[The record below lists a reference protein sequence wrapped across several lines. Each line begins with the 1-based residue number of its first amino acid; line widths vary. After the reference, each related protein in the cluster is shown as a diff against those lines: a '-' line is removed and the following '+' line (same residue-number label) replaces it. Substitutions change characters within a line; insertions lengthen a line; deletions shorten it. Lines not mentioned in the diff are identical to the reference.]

1 MDGKG
6 EVASEAGSGGGSG
19 LGWQGVPGRHEATCH
34 PGLGGAC
41 EAVDFVCR
49 AGGGLRCRPGTR
61 RQRDEGAEEAAG
73 GGGGMAGA
81 RATLGIVRG
90 GTVNGSERWG
100 RAQRDGS
107 GRPARRPWQKGR
119 KRGAVARH
127 AALGRRAGKEGPLPG
142 TPPAAEGLERAADGW
157 LEELAK

>member
-1 MDGKG
+1 
-6 EVASEAGSGGGSG
+6 
-19 LGWQGVPGRHEATCH
+19 
-34 PGLGGAC
+34 
-41 EAVDFVCR
+41 
-49 AGGGLRCRPGTR
+49 GTR

-81 RATLGIVRG
+81 RATLGIGRG

-107 GRPARRPWQKGR
+107 GRPARRPWRKGR

-127 AALGRRAGKEGPLPG
+127 AALGGRAGKEGPLPG